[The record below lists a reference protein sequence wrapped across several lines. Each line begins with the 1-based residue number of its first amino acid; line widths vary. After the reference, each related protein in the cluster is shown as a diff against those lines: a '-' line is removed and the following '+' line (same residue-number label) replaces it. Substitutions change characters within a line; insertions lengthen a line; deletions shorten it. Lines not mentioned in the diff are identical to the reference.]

1 MKHLTLSTTQPD
13 PLHLYTGRL
22 VGDEHLPGAV
32 AAQVATAPRAR
43 LLAWSV
49 AEAGLVG
56 FSQNAQNLILP
67 FPLVGAGIGIMKPAK
82 ARGYVTLFVST
93 AEQGVIS
100 ALGSPTFQ
108 QATLDGL
115 LAQQDALAALLGC
128 SVTVEDWGYDC

>member
-1 MKHLTLSTTQPD
+1 MKYLALATTQPD

-22 VGDEHLPGAV
+22 VGDEHLPDAV
-32 AAQVATAPRAR
+32 AAQIATVPRAH
-43 LLAWSV
+43 LLAWSA

-56 FSQNAQNLILP
+56 FSQNAQHLILP
-67 FPLVGAGIGIMKPAK
+67 FPLLGAGIGIMKPAK

-115 LAQQDALAALLGC
+115 LAQQDALAAVLGC
-128 SVTVEDWGYDC
+128 GVTVEDWGYDC